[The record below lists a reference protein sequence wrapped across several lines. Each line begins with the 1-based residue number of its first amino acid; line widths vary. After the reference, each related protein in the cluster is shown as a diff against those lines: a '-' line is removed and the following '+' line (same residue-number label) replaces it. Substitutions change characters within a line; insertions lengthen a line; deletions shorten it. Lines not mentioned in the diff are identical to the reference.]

1 MQISEVSVKVCRVV
15 HPCQSI
21 NARCSLL
28 LEIKEGPPQDVD
40 ADVMQE
46 RCQFL
51 LLVPDYSS
59 SYAGLRLCHG
69 FPTLCPDR
77 ALQFRI
83 PLGPIVS
90 LHQLRRD
97 RSTLFAGL
105 WPTLQPNGHLL
116 RGRPHIGDAV
126 LSSHC

>member
-1 MQISEVSVKVCRVV
+1 MVRLDTLLSESLQISEVSVKVCRVV
-15 HPCQSI
+15 HPCQSV

-28 LEIKEGPPQDVD
+28 LDIKEGPPQDVG

-51 LLVPDYSS
+51 LLVPGYSS

-69 FPTLCPDR
+69 FPTLRPDR

-83 PLGPIVS
+83 PLGPIAS
-90 LHQLRRD
+90 LHQLR
-97 RSTLFAGL
+97 SGS
-105 WPTLQPNGHLL
+105 L
-116 RGRPHIGDAV
+116 RFVRW
-126 LSSHC
+126 LRRYYR